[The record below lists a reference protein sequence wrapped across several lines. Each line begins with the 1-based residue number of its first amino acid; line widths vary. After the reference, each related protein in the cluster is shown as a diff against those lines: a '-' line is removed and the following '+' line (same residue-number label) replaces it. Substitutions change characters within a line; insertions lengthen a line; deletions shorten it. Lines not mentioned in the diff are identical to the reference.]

1 MIGRFKEFV
10 DIRVGV
16 ARLRVAHA
24 VIRGSIFQ
32 LTDVVTISALR
43 ALGVVVAVVRVVVKA
58 APLDV
63 NVVAFASHQTSWHK
77 IVLHSRV
84 CLLKKKNKNEFH
96 FFPKKLILVVL
107 IYLHNVSAFTANVQV
122 QNTSCVGNT
131 SLHIHI
137 D

>member
-16 ARLRVAHA
+16 TRLRVAHA

-43 ALGVVVAVVRVVVKA
+43 TLGIVVAVVRVVVKA

-84 CLLKKKNKNEFH
+84 CLFNKNKNEFY
-96 FFPKKLILVVL
+96 FFKIKLL

-131 SLHIHI
+131 SLYIYIHI